1 MRYFVKKYR
10 SLLFSLIALVI
21 AGSYTASC
29 SLPCFAADDKNKV
42 DLSAI
47 SGFGKDFTIDDK
59 GKFEISG
66 VMVTGTSMYNV
77 TVEEGALQAW
87 CDTLKGRTWRDREL
101 KTLLNDPTTFFY
113 EKVSGD
119 AESAEF
125 KNKVEFKRPNGKS
138 Y

>member
-1 MRYFVKKYR
+1 MRHFGKVYR
-10 SLLFSLIALVI
+10 SILCSLIALVI

-29 SLPCFAADDKNKV
+29 NVTCLAADDKNKV

-47 SGFGKDFTIDDK
+47 NGFGKDFTIDDK

-66 VMVTGTSMYNV
+66 VMVTGNSMYNV
-77 TVEEGALQAW
+77 TVEEDTLQAW
-87 CDTLKGRTWRDREL
+87 CDSNKGRTWRDKEL
-101 KTLLNDPTTFFY
+101 KNLLNNPTTFFY

-125 KNKVEFKRPNGKS
+125 SNKVEFQRPNGKS
-138 Y
+138 F